1 MRKSLKYN
9 DLEFFH
15 FSTDFHGNFVENY
28 KTMKN
33 NALQVKLSDFLAHA
47 RVIIYIY
54 FCAYIYF
61 NIYIGPKI

>member
-9 DLEFFH
+9 DLKIFRVSAYFREIFA
-15 FSTDFHGNFVENY
+15 ENY

-33 NALQVKLSDFLAHA
+33 NALQVKLWDFLARA